1 MCRLLG
7 YVTSGRNLSLQD
19 VLGTRVAEQYRRQSM
34 IHNDGWGCA
43 LISEPEVTRHVA
55 DGGAR
60 TPETATRIY
69 KSTVAARFDQI
80 YQVAS
85 RQGARGAIYHLR
97 LASSGLPLI
106 IENQQPFFCDD
117 LSFMHNGDISSA
129 VDGRNIVSNKDFPVD
144 REILAATGGRSDS
157 AIYFALI
164 LERVRRGCTLA
175 DAVSQAVGQL
185 RAEYPLCSFNCMLQS
200 ADELVVLRSCA
211 RTEVSKRVTDLY
223 ASYGMEQ
230 YAHDYRVIRYRKLS
244 AGGVVAASSGF
255 DQPEEYGWAELPN
268 DTMIVASNRTGEFRL
283 RSL

>member
-7 YVTSGRNLSLQD
+7 YATSGRNLSLQD
-19 VLGTRVAEQYRRQSM
+19 VLGTRLAEQYRQQSM

-43 LISEPEVTRHVA
+43 LITEPTVTRHFS

-80 YQVAS
+80 YQLVS

-106 IENQQPFFCDD
+106 IENQQPFFCDG
-117 LSFMHNGDISSA
+117 LSFMHNGDISSEA
-129 VDGRNIVSNKDFPVD
+129 DGLNIVSNKDFPVD
-144 REILAATGGRSDS
+144 RDILAATGGRSDS

-175 DAVSQAVGQL
+175 DAVSQAVRQL
-185 RAEYPLCSFNCMLQS
+185 RGEYPLCSFNCMLQS
-200 ADELVVLRSCA
+200 EDELVVLRACA
-211 RTEVSKRVTDLY
+211 RKEVSKRITELY
-223 ASYGMEQ
+223 ESYGMER
-230 YAHDYRVIRYRKLS
+230 YASDYRVIRYRKLNT
-244 AGGVVAASSGF
+244 GGVVAASSGF
-255 DQPEEYGWAELPN
+255 DQPEEYGWTELPN